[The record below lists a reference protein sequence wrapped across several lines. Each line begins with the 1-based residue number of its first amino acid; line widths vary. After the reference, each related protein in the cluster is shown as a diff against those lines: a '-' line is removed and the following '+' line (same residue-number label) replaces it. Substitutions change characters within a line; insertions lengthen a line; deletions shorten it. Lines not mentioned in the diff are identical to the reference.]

1 MRRRRAKKR
10 EILPDPR
17 YGDLLVSKMINVVM
31 ERGKKPTAE
40 RIVYG
45 AFDILKE
52 KTGKEPLEVF
62 KRCIDNIR
70 PLLETKSRRVGGAT
84 YQVPISVRPDR
95 GNTLAMRWIRG
106 FAKSRKGKPMR
117 TKLAEELL
125 DGFNKTGPAFKKR
138 EDTHK
143 MAESNRA
150 FAHYR
155 W

>member
-10 EILPDPR
+10 EILPDPKFS
-17 YGDLLVSKMINVVM
+17 DLLVSKMINVVM
-31 ERGKKPTAE
+31 ERGKKFTAE
-40 RIVYG
+40 NIVYG

-62 KRCIDNIR
+62 KKSIDNVR

-84 YQVPISVRPDR
+84 YQVPISVRPER
-95 GNTLAMRWIRG
+95 GNTLAMRWIRSY
-106 FAKSRKGKPMR
+106 AKGRKGKPMHI
-117 TKLAEELL
+117 KLADELL
-125 DGFNKTGPAFKKR
+125 DGYNRTGSAFKKR

>member
-10 EILPDPR
+10 EPLPDPK
-17 YGDLLVSKMINVVM
+17 YSDQLVSKLINIVM
-31 ERGKKPTAE
+31 ECGKKSTAQG
-40 RIVYG
+40 IVYG
-45 AFDILKE
+45 ALEILKE
-52 KTGKEPLEVF
+52 KTGKEPLEIF
-62 KRCIDNIR
+62 KRSVENVR

-84 YQVPISVRPDR
+84 YQVPVSVRPDR
-95 GNTLAMRWIRG
+95 SSTLALRWMRTFARG
-106 FAKSRKGKPMR
+106 RKGKPMKV
-117 TKLAEELL
+117 KLADEIL
-125 DGFNKTGPAFKKR
+125 DGFNRTGASYKKR